1 MQKNKKIQSG
11 LILVIFI
18 LIINPVNVFA
28 HKVMVFAWVDGNTV
42 HTESKFSGGRK
53 VKQGQVNVF
62 DSQGKEL
69 LTGITDDNGEFSF
82 KIPRKT
88 DLIIELMAGTGH
100 RGEWT
105 IQADEIEDGV
115 VKPQD
120 IQALLETKQEPETN
134 IKTASQADTGQI
146 TYSEIQIM
154 MEKTLDKKLKPVLSI
169 LADSQEKGPSISD
182 IFGGIGYIFG
192 LMGIA
197 MYFKAKQIKEKS

>member
-82 KIPRKT
+82 EIPRKT

-105 IQADEIEDGV
+105 IKADEIGDGV

-120 IQALLETKQEPETN
+120 IQSLVETKQEPETN

-192 LMGIA
+192 LMGIV
-197 MYFKAKQIKEKS
+197 MYFKAKQVKEKS